1 MLPLLRPYKGW
12 IGMLLVCTLAGN
24 LLNLAIPKI
33 IANGI
38 DAYSKG
44 AFHLKATTWL
54 FAGTAAG
61 VFLFT
66 FFQNILQTYVSEK
79 VARDLRGRLNDTISL
94 QSYRYIQ
101 QVGSA
106 RLLTNLTSDIDSIKM
121 FVSQAIVSIS
131 SSVLIIAGTSVMLFW
146 INARLA
152 AAVML
157 IIPIIGGTFY
167 LVLKKV
173 RSLFKVSREIIDWLN
188 KVINESI
195 LGAALIRVVNAQI
208 PEYEKF
214 LQANG
219 KARSLGLSILRLFA
233 TLIPVISLTANL
245 AVLTVLLLG
254 GHYVMQGSMTLG
266 DFAAFNSYISLL
278 IFPIIIIGFMSN
290 IIAQASASYDR
301 VRAVLHAENTEPGG
315 NLVRQL
321 DGSIQVSHVS
331 LELDGK
337 PILKD
342 LSFEIP
348 AGSRTAIIGPTAA
361 GKTQLLYLL
370 CGLAAPS
377 SGRVCYDG
385 IELREYRQESLLE
398 QLGFVFQDSVLFQM
412 SLKDNIVFNRPVSP
426 DALEEAVRHA
436 ELDAFVR
443 ELPDGWDT
451 EVSERGSS
459 LSGGQKQRVMLARAL
474 AMRPKILL
482 LDDFT
487 ARVDAS
493 TEQRIWKS
501 LAEKYPGMT
510 QISVTQKMA
519 SVTDFDQI
527 LFLMEGELIASG
539 THEQLIA
546 SCPEYIQ
553 IYQSQR
559 STSHYELQPE

>member
-1 MLPLLRPYKGW
+1 MMPLLRPYKGW
-12 IGMLLVCTLAGN
+12 IILLLACTLLGN
-24 LLNLAIPKI
+24 LMNLAIPKI
-33 IANGI
+33 IATGI
-38 DAYSKG
+38 DAFSAG
-44 AFHLKATTWL
+44 HFQLGQTTEL
-54 FAGTAAG
+54 FVGVALG

-66 FFQNILQTYVSEK
+66 MAQNILQTYVSEK
-79 VARDLRGRLNDTISL
+79 VARDLRSQLNDKISM
-94 QSYRYIQ
+94 QTYRYIQ

-106 RLLTNLTSDIDSIKM
+106 RLLTNLTSDIDAIKM

-131 SSVLIIAGTSVMLFW
+131 SSILIIVGTSVMLFW

-157 IIPIIGGTFY
+157 IIPIIGITFY
-167 LVLKKV
+167 VVLKKV
-173 RSLFKVSREIIDWLN
+173 RSLFKISREIIDWLN

-214 LQANG
+214 LEANG

-245 AVLTVLLLG
+245 AVLAVLALG
-254 GHYVMQGSMTLG
+254 GHYVISGTMTLG

-290 IIAQASASYDR
+290 IIAQASASYAR
-301 VRAVLHAENTEPGG
+301 VRAVLHAEDTSVKGTLEQRLSGG
-315 NLVRQL
+315 
-321 DGSIQVSHVS
+321 IQVRDLC

-337 PILKD
+337 PILNHV
-342 LSFEIP
+342 SFDIQP
-348 AGSRTAIIGPTAA
+348 GSRTAIMGPTAA

-370 CGLAAPS
+370 CGLTMPS
-377 SGRVCYDG
+377 SGTIWYDG
-385 IELREYRQESLLE
+385 HAIQDYRQDALVE

-412 SLKDNIVFNRPVSP
+412 SLKENIAFNRDVSEL
-426 DALEEAVRHA
+426 ALEQAIQHA
-436 ELDAFVR
+436 ELGDFVQQ
-443 ELPDGWDT
+443 LPEGLQT
-451 EVSERGSS
+451 LVSERGSS

-474 AMRPKILL
+474 ALQPRILL

-487 ARVDAS
+487 ARVDAA
-493 TEQRIWKS
+493 TERRIWNN
-501 LAEKYPGMT
+501 LAQHYPGMT
-510 QISVTQKMA
+510 QISVTQKIA
-519 SVTDFDQI
+519 SVSDFDQI
-527 LFLMEGELIASG
+527 LFLMEGELIAQG
-539 THEQLIA
+539 THEQLMQ

-559 STSHYELQPE
+559 STSYYELQLE